1 MPTDS
6 TERRRVIYWPAV
18 IKFRGDD
25 ELAHIGSAEE
35 WQRDASSYLYHHNDG
50 NILID
55 SKGHVLNLSRGV
67 DGRINAEKT
76 GIRIEVA
83 DFIRLVRIHA
93 SSSHRCCIE
102 KISFRT
108 VAEGIGLV
116 AAMND
121 DEL

>member
-1 MPTDS
+1 MPTES
-6 TERRRVIYWPAV
+6 TERRQVIHWPAV

-25 ELAHIGSAEE
+25 ELTHIGSAKQ
-35 WQRDASSYLYHHNDG
+35 WQRDAGSHLYHHNDG

-55 SKGHVLNLSRGV
+55 SDSHVLELSRGV
-67 DGRINAEKT
+67 DGRINAEDT
-76 GIRIEVA
+76 GTCIEVA

-108 VAEGIGLV
+108 VAEGIRLV
-116 AAMND
+116 AAMDD
-121 DEL
+121 DEG